1 MVKRGDIVLV
11 DFDPAMRGEADKVRP
26 SIVVTNDQANTH
38 ASSVVVVPLTS
49 NTERVYPF
57 QLFLPRRDTGLDRD
71 SKAQVELMRSVSRR
85 RLGGHVGSLSP
96 ALVGALDQ
104 RLRLHLKLDAA

>member
-11 DFDPAMRGEADKVRP
+11 DFDPAMKGEADKVRP
-26 SIVVTNDQANTH
+26 SIVVTNDQANRYG
-38 ASSVVVVPLTS
+38 SSVVVVPLTS

-57 QLFLPRRDTGLDRD
+57 QLFLSQRDTGLERD

-85 RLGGHVGSLSP
+85 RLGEHVGSLAP
-96 ALVGALDQ
+96 ALVHALDQ
-104 RLRLHLKLDAA
+104 RLRLHLALNVA